1 MMKIGMIVMMAVLL
15 NLGASHA
22 ESVPPSP
29 GFDRVGLA
37 SANATR
43 PSGSAQFKA
52 APGEGADQSAAELQA
67 RKRELA
73 RRLVWLMLSAR

>member
-1 MMKIGMIVMMAVLL
+1 MKLGTMVMTVVVL
-15 NLGASHA
+15 NMGAAHA
-22 ESVPPSP
+22 ETVPPSP

-43 PSGSAQFKA
+43 PSGSAPFKA
-52 APGEGADQSAAELQA
+52 APGEGADQSATDLPA

>member
-1 MMKIGMIVMMAVLL
+1 MKIGIVVMMVVVL
-15 NLGASHA
+15 NLGVAHA
-22 ESVPPSP
+22 ESASPSP

-37 SANATR
+37 SANTQ
-43 PSGSAQFKA
+43 PTSGGAQFKA
-52 APGEGADQSAAELQA
+52 APGEGADQSAADHQA